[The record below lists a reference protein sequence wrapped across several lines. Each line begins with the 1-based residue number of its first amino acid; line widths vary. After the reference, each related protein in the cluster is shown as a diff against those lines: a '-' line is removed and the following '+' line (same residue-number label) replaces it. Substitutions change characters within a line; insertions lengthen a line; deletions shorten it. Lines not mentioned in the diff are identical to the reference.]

1 MKKVTPED
9 LAALTDSNAD
19 PADRVRALSRLGHW
33 EKGKYDKL
41 ESTIASLLK
50 DESSAVRG
58 AAINT
63 LLGSWHREK
72 YLDAAIRLL
81 LEDRD
86 EDWTCRADAAFA
98 LGQFS
103 LRTNKERERILTA
116 LLAALKQ
123 DPEWPVQRRS
133 YEEIL
138 RLIAPDREAPDG
150 GEFDRDR
157 DVDRAL
163 LAPLLK
169 N

>member
-9 LAALTDSNAD
+9 LAALTGSNAD

-41 ESTIASLLK
+41 EPTIASLLK

-86 EDWTCRADAAFA
+86 EDYR
-98 LGQFS
+98 
-103 LRTNKERERILTA
+103 ERERVLTA

-138 RLIAPDREAPDG
+138 RLIAPDRVAPDG

-157 DVDRAL
+157 DVDWAL

>member
-1 MKKVTPED
+1 M
-9 LAALTDSNAD
+9 
-19 PADRVRALSRLGHW
+19 
-33 EKGKYDKL
+33 
-41 ESTIASLLK
+41 
-50 DESSAVRG
+50 RG

-72 YLDAAIRLL
+72 YLDSAIRLL
-81 LEDRD
+81 LEDRG
-86 EDWTCRADAAFA
+86 EDGTCRADAAFA

-103 LRTNKERERILTA
+103 
-116 LLAALKQ
+116 
-123 DPEWPVQRRS
+123 VQRRS

-138 RLIAPDREAPDG
+138 RMVAPDREAPDG

-157 DVDRAL
+157 DVDWAL

>member
-19 PADRVRALSRLGHW
+19 PADRVRALSRLAHW

-41 ESTIASLLK
+41 EPTIASLLK

-81 LEDRD
+81 MEDRD
-86 EDWTCRADAAFA
+86 DDWTCRADAAFA

-103 LRTNKERERILTA
+103 LRTNKERDRVLTA
-116 LLAALKQ
+116 LLAALKH

-133 YEEIL
+133 YEEVL
-138 RLIAPDREAPDG
+138 RLIAPDRQPPDG

-157 DVDRAL
+157 DVDWTL